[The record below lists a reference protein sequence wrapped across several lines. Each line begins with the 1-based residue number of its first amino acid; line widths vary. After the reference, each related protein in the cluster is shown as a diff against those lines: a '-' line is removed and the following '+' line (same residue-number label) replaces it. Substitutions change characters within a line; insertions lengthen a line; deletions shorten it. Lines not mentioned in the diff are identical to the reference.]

1 MTPVRTA
8 EAFSSSSDAT
18 DVLPIFTGL
27 LGLVVGGFLALLA
40 EVVPD
45 KSGGGKT
52 VKQCASCD
60 ADLTALSLL
69 PLRTTFSSCSA
80 CGERVSAA
88 RLPIVV
94 VTGVTYLVIALVV
107 GSRWQLIPLLLL
119 ASSLI
124 TLSAVDMVRY
134 RLPDRLVFPSLGASL
149 VLLGVLSVINEA
161 GDHLVRAVITA
172 LAYASV
178 LFVFNIVYPAGLAF
192 GDVKLAL
199 LLGLFLGWS
208 ATNGIDAARLVIWAL
223 LFGMILGIFSGL
235 LVGIGRRAFGPQFLP
250 DPDFPPAEDGSLDP
264 LLKTAFPFGP
274 ALALSTLCLVV
285 ASNELLSAG
294 SILT

>member
-1 MTPVRTA
+1 M
-8 EAFSSSSDAT
+8 
-18 DVLPIFTGL
+18 LPIL
-27 LGLVVGGFLALLA
+27 LGFLGLFVGGFLALLA

-45 KSGGGKT
+45 RSGGGKT
-52 VKQCASCD
+52 VTRCHSCD
-60 ADLTALSLL
+60 ANLSARSLM
-69 PLRTTFSSCSA
+69 PLRGSFSSCGS
-80 CGERVSAA
+80 CGARVSAA
-88 RLPIVV
+88 RLPVV
-94 VTGVTYLVIALVV
+94 LVTGVTFFIIGLVV
-107 GSRWQLIPLLLL
+107 GSGWQLAPLLLL

-134 RLPDRLVFPSLGASL
+134 RLPDRLVFPSVGASIA
-149 VLLGVLSVINEA
+149 LLGVLSIANDA
-161 GDHLVRAVITA
+161 GDHLVRAVITG

-223 LFGMILGIFSGL
+223 LLGMILGIFSGL
-235 LVGIGRRAFGPQFLP
+235 LVGIGRRAFGPRFLP

-274 ALALSTLCLVV
+274 ALAASTLCLVI

-294 SILT
+294 SILA